1 MKVKFLQD
9 FRGRETNEIFYQA
22 GDVVD
27 IDPVDLVKRGICE
40 LVKEAPKP
48 ETRATVP
55 PTKKDEN
62 EKNLD
67 QVHNSSRRKRNG

>member
-9 FRGRETNEIFYQA
+9 FRGRETKEVFYQA
-22 GDVVD
+22 GDIAD

-67 QVHNSSRRKRNG
+67 KVHNRR

>member
-1 MKVKFLQD
+1 MRVKFLQD
-9 FRGRETNEIFYQA
+9 FRGRETHEVYYLA
-22 GDVVD
+22 GDIAD
-27 IDPVDLVKRGICE
+27 IENADLVKRGICE
-40 LVKEAPKP
+40 PVIEKSEV
-48 ETRATVP
+48 RATVS